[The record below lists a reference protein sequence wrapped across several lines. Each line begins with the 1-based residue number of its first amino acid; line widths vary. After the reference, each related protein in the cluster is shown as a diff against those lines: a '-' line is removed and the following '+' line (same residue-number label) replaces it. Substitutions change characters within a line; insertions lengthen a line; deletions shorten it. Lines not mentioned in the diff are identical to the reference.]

1 MPLSTDP
8 RRTPPAIPGG
18 SRGQGD
24 LKPRQSGDPL
34 QNTMPES
41 RPPKAKKSW
50 GDPVFKSITLIF
62 AAAILVLAL
71 AIAVEL
77 LASALPA
84 IKGMGW
90 HFFLTQKWDPV
101 MEQFGGLAFIYGTI
115 VSSLIAFLIATPFGI
130 GISIFLTEL
139 APRWLREPVS
149 FLIEILAAIPSVVYG
164 LWGIFV
170 LAPLLSV
177 HFDPYLIRWI
187 GRPFFARPSNGLSLF
202 SAGIILAIMIL
213 PTIMAISREVFLAI
227 PRSARE
233 GALALGATRWETI
246 VVAVVS
252 PSKPGLMGA
261 VMLGLGRALGETM
274 AVTMIIGNRPLISLN
289 LLAPSH
295 SIASVIANEFAEA
308 TSDMHL
314 SALAELGLVLM
325 GITIL
330 INIAARVMVW
340 STSSKL
346 RALEKA

>member
-1 MPLSTDP
+1 MPLNTDP
-8 RRTPPAIPGG
+8 RTPPVTPGG
-18 SRGQGD
+18 SRGQAD
-24 LKPRQSGDPL
+24 LKPQQSGGL
-34 QNTMPES
+34 VQNKTPES
-41 RPPKAKKSW
+41 RPSRIKKSW
-50 GDPVFKSITLIF
+50 GDPVFKSVTLIF
-62 AAAILVLAL
+62 AGAILVLAL

-77 LASALPA
+77 WVAAYPS
-84 IKGMGW
+84 IQGMGW
-90 HFFLTQKWDPV
+90 HFFMTQKWDPV
-101 MEQFGGLAFIYGTI
+101 MNHFGGLSFIYGTV

-130 GISIFLTEL
+130 GISVFLTEM
-139 APRWLREPVS
+139 APRALREPVS

-177 HFDPYLIRWI
+177 HVYPYLIRWI
-187 GRPFFARPSNGLSLF
+187 GKPFFVGPSTGLSLL

-213 PTIMAISREVFLAI
+213 PTIMSISREVFLAI

-246 VVAVVS
+246 VVAVIS

-261 VMLGLGRALGETM
+261 IMLGLGRALGETM
-274 AVTMIIGNRPLISLN
+274 AVTMIIGNRPEVSLN
-289 LLAPSH
+289 LLGPSH

-314 SALAELGLVLM
+314 AALSELGLVLM

-330 INIAARVMVW
+330 INIAARVLVW